1 MSQFGRLIIKG
12 ISLYRRAGRDWFGA
26 TRLGPINIGPFA
38 FMEVW
43 CDNRR
48 APCLVESSCPL
59 ELLGHIRVL
68 PTAMQPHPLCLNY
81 RYDLPG
87 RRLLEAIKAT
97 AKSSL
102 SMVGTTLEASAAI
115 VTFLADSTTISFH
128 LASGNHLSV
137 RAPGRRASEALRICR
152 QLCGRQFIQ
161 PLHEKLS
168 GPNKDPK
175 PFRPAHEILAE
186 HMAKA
191 EWQEHIV
198 VLPEAWTE
206 AQACPFEHDGTLDRT
221 LKGLLAYAKLK
232 ADPANA
238 LKPDEYL
245 AEQAGLGHFG
255 ADLGLQAKTK
265 YAADYSAT
273 YQGVVRLFPLHVT
286 LGKGLKPQSCMSI
299 YMDWDPVAQKLLL
312 ARFGRHGR
320 GA

>member
-1 MSQFGRLIIKG
+1 
-12 ISLYRRAGRDWFGA
+12 
-26 TRLGPINIGPFA
+26 
-38 FMEVW
+38 
-43 CDNRR
+43 
-48 APCLVESSCPL
+48 
-59 ELLGHIRVL
+59 
-68 PTAMQPHPLCLNY
+68 MQPHPLCLNY

-102 SMVGTTLEASAAI
+102 SMIGTTLEASAAI
-115 VTFLADSTTISFH
+115 VTFLADSSTISFH
-128 LASGNHLSV
+128 LASAHHLSV
-137 RAPGRRASEALRICR
+137 RASSKRSSEAQRICR
-152 QLCGRQFIQ
+152 QLVGRNVIQ

-191 EWQEHIV
+191 EWQEHVV
-198 VLPEAWTE
+198 VLPEAWSE

-221 LKGLLAYAKLK
+221 LKGLIAFAKLK
-232 ADPANA
+232 ADPANM
-238 LKPDEYL
+238 LKHDEYL

-255 ADLGLQAKTK
+255 ADLGLLAKTK

-273 YQGVVRLFPLHVT
+273 YQGIVRLFPLHVT
-286 LGKGLKPQSCMSI
+286 LGKGFKPQSCMSI
-299 YMDWDPVAQKLLL
+299 YMDWDPTSQKLLL